1 MLLSTLLL
9 TLAAAA
15 TKPMPLF
22 RPLLSPARALPL
34 VMQYG
39 GGGDVKPGDWTCE
52 ECGANV
58 FARRQKCFR
67 CGAPRGDGWQIHPGG
82 RGGDRYDDQWDGGGY
97 DRGNDVR
104 PGDWTC
110 GQCGANVFARKRE
123 CFRCGAL
130 KPDGDG
136 GGYVGTLPDR
146 GGYDRGGDDREGEG
160 GRDARRK

>member
-39 GGGDVKPGDWTCE
+39 GGGDVKPGDWTCVE
-52 ECGANV
+52 
-58 FARRQKCFR
+58 
-67 CGAPRGDGWQIHPGG
+67 
-82 RGGDRYDDQWDGGGY
+82 
-97 DRGNDVR
+97 
-104 PGDWTC
+104 
-110 GQCGANVFARKRE
+110 CGANVFARKRE

-130 KPDGDG
+130 KPDGEG

-146 GGYDRGGDDREGEG
+146 GGYGRGYDRGGYDRGPPPPRYEDRGGYDRGYDDRGPPPQQRYDERPRYDERG
-160 GRDARRK
+160 GY